1 VPKRSLKKRALV
13 ENDEDETGGAITT
26 LEESV
31 PTPLKPA
38 PVSTPGKPGTAAK
51 KVKTS
56 DGKEVEP
63 IKAIIKETVTP

>member
-1 VPKRSLKKRALV
+1 M
-13 ENDEDETGGAITT
+13 TT
-26 LEESV
+26 LEENV

-38 PVSTPGKPGTAAK
+38 PVSTPGKPGTASK

-63 IKAIIKETVTP
+63 IKAAIKETATP